1 MRGWKVSG
9 WRWYGPKRR
18 SGCGRTHWRAGRW
31 SRSDRAFALGERARD
46 IVDQLDEL
54 GAASDTRAALAA
66 LPGPLPRP
74 DSRTASLPPPAYRLP
89 IRGTVATGFGEISDS
104 GVRARGLTL
113 TVAAGAMVVA
123 PAPGRIA
130 FSKRFRGYRRIV
142 ILDHGAGWTTTVTG
156 LGESVGP
163 VGGRVAAG
171 TPIGRVPAGDAA
183 QVTIELRRR
192 GVPVD
197 LAAML

>member
-1 MRGWKVSG
+1 MMETDIGALARGAMVE
-9 WRWYGPKRR
+9 
-18 SGCGRTHWRAGRW
+18 
-31 SRSDRAFALGERARD
+31 SDRAIALGERARD

-54 GAASDTRAALAA
+54 GEASDTRAALAA

-74 DSRTASLPPPAYRLP
+74 DSQTAPLPPPTYRLP
-89 IRGTVATGFGEISDS
+89 VRGAVATGFGEISDS

-113 TVAAGAMVVA
+113 TVTPGAIVVA

-142 ILDHGAGWTTTVTG
+142 ILDHGDGWTTTVTG
-156 LGESVGP
+156 LAASVGP
-163 VGGRVAAG
+163 VGGRVVTG
-171 TPIGRVPAGDAA
+171 TPIGRAPTDDATP
-183 QVTIELRRR
+183 VTIELRRR